1 MKLYT
6 LSKDVVEI
14 HIDLDTV
21 TIVQLIN
28 KVTESR
34 YLFSRKSELELRAPG
49 MGIIEIEPTFCNNW
63 RITKLKSD
71 GFIAECS
78 TQGYYFMKV
87 VNLGNGFVEYEYRI
101 KNTNSKS
108 VKARPRVAIYIAC
121 ARGGFWGDEG
131 VEGAINTCRYFV
143 DYGYSES
150 WGTFSTTATPGTPR
164 GYMFEKHSYRSR
176 WFPEVRWLA
185 FVDVAKREG
194 IVVQCLSEG
203 CYASVEDQFFNI
215 EVNLAIPAKL
225 LMPGEEIT
233 LRFRLIPFNDLTR
246 VDYVDEDVVVGVEG
260 PSIALPGDKYR
271 GSIQVYSL
279 KKLETSVSGRIVF
292 VRGMQSI
299 GKRGYCVDR
308 VVPDKRAIGLV
319 LAQERVALEMF
330 RHIEIGFESSK
341 ALDWSFERELY
352 EISYIEVSIG
362 NKVIRK
368 AISINPDV
376 EDALSF
382 VPPNLAKLSKKHLL
396 FNPAVES
403 EYLEREASK
412 PIYSLV
418 SSMRFSPRKI
428 LRNLG
433 GIIEKSVEDALV
445 KFLSDIG
452 VEQYIDLWQRKVL
465 NPVIVSRTPILSL
478 ALAYMVTK
486 SEKILNAIANLLKSF
501 EELVLNDT
509 FITYYSSVHGG
520 GGADRFADYAIAL
533 DIVEDV
539 LPKEIVEGAY
549 QSLRIIA
556 DEVSKLTNTWTG
568 NWELSEATALLTL
581 SYKLGYPGNDIDFYR
596 ALATARRALKSFL
609 ADGAWPE
616 LAASYHVASLSH
628 LIKMAEFLRYVGCE
642 NLYTYTTRT
651 GEEPVIK
658 KALMWLWSI
667 LTPYDTVPALE
678 DANEFTPSPDTYLLP
693 GLALNDNDLLGI
705 AQRLYRRVKRVYSPW
720 TLLAMI
726 NYNKNP
732 LLYEYLAPARRKIAL
747 FEDSGRFV
755 YRESEDEK
763 ALYIVLDFGPQGG
776 WHGHPDRLSFEV
788 YYYGEPIIVD
798 AGSGGYYDPLH
809 WTWSRRSVAHNTVT
823 LGDSDLPE
831 YVRGYLLGYEELG
844 NGFRASF
851 KMDTSVFVLE
861 RTLALEIQD
870 ELRRITINDVV
881 RGKGLFRWN
890 IHCRGSI
897 VEYRGNAILFRT
909 PKGVEVF
916 IEAPQDSVFSVGEG
930 YRGSSEKTIYLY
942 YEKQVDNIGSLR
954 GVITLKKALS

>member
-1 MKLYT
+1 LKLYT

-28 KVTESR
+28 KITESR

-233 LRFRLIPFNDLTR
+233 LRFRLIPFTDLTR

-319 LAQERVALEMF
+319 LAQERVALEM
-330 RHIEIGFESSK
+330 
-341 ALDWSFERELY
+341 L
-352 EISYIEVSIG
+352 
-362 NKVIRK
+362 
-368 AISINPDV
+368 
-376 EDALSF
+376 
-382 VPPNLAKLSKKHLL
+382 
-396 FNPAVES
+396 
-403 EYLEREASK
+403 
-412 PIYSLV
+412 
-418 SSMRFSPRKI
+418 
-428 LRNLG
+428 
-433 GIIEKSVEDALV
+433 
-445 KFLSDIG
+445 
-452 VEQYIDLWQRKVL
+452 
-465 NPVIVSRTPILSL
+465 
-478 ALAYMVTK
+478 
-486 SEKILNAIANLLKSF
+486 
-501 EELVLNDT
+501 
-509 FITYYSSVHGG
+509 
-520 GGADRFADYAIAL
+520 
-533 DIVEDV
+533 
-539 LPKEIVEGAY
+539 
-549 QSLRIIA
+549 
-556 DEVSKLTNTWTG
+556 
-568 NWELSEATALLTL
+568 
-581 SYKLGYPGNDIDFYR
+581 
-596 ALATARRALKSFL
+596 
-609 ADGAWPE
+609 
-616 LAASYHVASLSH
+616 
-628 LIKMAEFLRYVGCE
+628 
-642 NLYTYTTRT
+642 
-651 GEEPVIK
+651 
-658 KALMWLWSI
+658 
-667 LTPYDTVPALE
+667 
-678 DANEFTPSPDTYLLP
+678 
-693 GLALNDNDLLGI
+693 
-705 AQRLYRRVKRVYSPW
+705 
-720 TLLAMI
+720 
-726 NYNKNP
+726 
-732 LLYEYLAPARRKIAL
+732 
-747 FEDSGRFV
+747 
-755 YRESEDEK
+755 
-763 ALYIVLDFGPQGG
+763 
-776 WHGHPDRLSFEV
+776 
-788 YYYGEPIIVD
+788 
-798 AGSGGYYDPLH
+798 
-809 WTWSRRSVAHNTVT
+809 
-823 LGDSDLPE
+823 
-831 YVRGYLLGYEELG
+831 
-844 NGFRASF
+844 
-851 KMDTSVFVLE
+851 
-861 RTLALEIQD
+861 
-870 ELRRITINDVV
+870 
-881 RGKGLFRWN
+881 
-890 IHCRGSI
+890 
-897 VEYRGNAILFRT
+897 
-909 PKGVEVF
+909 
-916 IEAPQDSVFSVGEG
+916 
-930 YRGSSEKTIYLY
+930 
-942 YEKQVDNIGSLR
+942 
-954 GVITLKKALS
+954 